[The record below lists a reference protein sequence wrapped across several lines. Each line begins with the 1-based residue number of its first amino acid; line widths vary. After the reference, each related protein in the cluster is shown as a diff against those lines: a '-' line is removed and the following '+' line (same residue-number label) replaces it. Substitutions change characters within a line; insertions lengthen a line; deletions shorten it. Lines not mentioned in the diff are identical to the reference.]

1 MITMQPRIDVVAAL
15 IYRRGKLLLAQRGEN
30 GDQAGLWEFPGGKV
44 EAGETQQQALQRELR
59 EELAIDARI
68 ERYIASES
76 REVAGRII
84 HLHGWLVTDFKG
96 DLKPSCH
103 QALVWCLPTE
113 ALTYDL
119 APADIP
125 LLQAWLPTI

>member
-1 MITMQPRIDVVAAL
+1 MTTLPQIDVVAAL
-15 IYRRGKLLLAQRGEN
+15 IYHHGKLLLAQRGEN

-44 EAGETQQQALQRELR
+44 EAGETQQQALQRELQ
-59 EELAIDARI
+59 EELAIIARI

-76 REVAGRII
+76 REVSGRMI
-84 HLHGWLVTDFKG
+84 HLHGWLVTDFSG
-96 DLKPSCH
+96 DLKPNCH
-103 QALVWCLPTE
+103 QALAWCIPTE
-113 ALTYDL
+113 ALNYDL